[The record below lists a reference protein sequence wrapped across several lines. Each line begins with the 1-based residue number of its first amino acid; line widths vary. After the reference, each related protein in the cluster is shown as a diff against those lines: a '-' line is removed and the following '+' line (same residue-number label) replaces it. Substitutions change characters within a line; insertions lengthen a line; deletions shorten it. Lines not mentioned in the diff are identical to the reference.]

1 MRAQLGHCY
10 HRYHHKLTAFME
22 GSDEAFAVPAP
33 RPTTDHAP
41 QEGGT
46 NEFCAPDPQYDVTGA
61 SYEALFLDGGLF
73 SHFIN
78 DEDDLGDGDAMW
90 PACDDDGDDDNALAG
105 LAMNAEQPPR
115 PLPLNEAVAALLATC
130 PRMVSSKPATLA
142 LERAPLV
149 HVIRRH
155 MRNQGPVDF
164 APDGGGLLCAS
175 LAEACERV
183 EGLGPVVMLER
194 GVVAWLAGRLM
205 ERVRPGSSR
214 GVPVGPM
221 SRIGAFVK
229 AEFSDGWTFSHLEQL
244 DACFDEP
251 QHEPLRALLAWLVD
265 SARTVAMVRDGVAAS
280 SDAAPHRP
288 PNGKD
293 YTFGPLRRLKADRDA
308 YLNCDPRDAAAWASF
323 LQQQQQG
330 KPPKRDVQ
338 PAPPRERTGARRGRR
353 PLARSLPAPKPVPAP
368 LLSARGTALATPAP
382 GAPLSTSSSPS
393 LECLTTHADR
403 VPLAPAPASR
413 APQTLPLPAGPPHP
427 SPQLLLSPP
436 PPLPMAPATTTMPQV
451 ITPTAL
457 DATTLDRAVLAQV
470 QSIALMTLS
479 ATDPATLASGA
490 HVAFMAP
497 SITCPG
503 AMAFT
508 CWIELPPGVDD
519 MSGTAPP
526 LAAPPDANDGR
537 PRKRPRVARQPR
549 RAKTTAHA
557 KRSTNVLGAGAD
569 TSGTGTESR
578 MVAHP
583 ATETTCT
590 STSASCATTRTPEE
604 DTATTGTGAALG
616 ISEAQ
621 SCALP
626 PEAQEVASLENAL
639 CDSGSRSASNDPQA
653 DGGQTATRNAMVDGG
668 IGQTLQARD
677 MQLDAVH
684 ALPAAACATITHNSK
699 RTEATE
705 FERLFV
711 ESGPDEWD
719 ELLAGGRVSCG

>member
-1 MRAQLGHCY
+1 
-10 HRYHHKLTAFME
+10 ME
-22 GSDEAFAVPAP
+22 DSDKTFAVPAP
-33 RPTTDHAP
+33 RPAIDHAS
-41 QEGGT
+41 QEGGS

-73 SHFIN
+73 SHFVN

-90 PACDDDGDDDNALAG
+90 PAYDDGDDGDG
-105 LAMNAEQPPR
+105 LAYGHVADAGQPLR
-115 PLPLNEAVAALLATC
+115 PLPIGEAVDALLATC
-130 PRMVSSKPATLA
+130 PRMMSSKPATLA

-155 MRNQGPVDF
+155 MRTEGPVDF
-164 APDGGGLLCAS
+164 APNGGGLLCAS
-175 LAEACERV
+175 LAEACKSV

-221 SRIGAFVK
+221 SRIGAFVQ
-229 AEFSDGWTFSHLEQL
+229 AEFGDGWTFYDLEQL
-244 DACFDEP
+244 DARFDEP

-293 YTFGPLRRLKADRDA
+293 YTFGPLRRLKPDRKA
-308 YLNCDPRDAAAWASF
+308 YLSCDPHDAAAWASF
-323 LQQQQQG
+323 LEQA
-330 KPPKRDVQ
+330 KPAKRDVQ

-353 PLARSLPAPKPVPAP
+353 PLARSLPAPKPH
-368 LLSARGTALATPAP
+368 LLSARGTALATSVS
-382 GAPLSTSSSPS
+382 GTSLSTSSSPS
-393 LECLTTHADR
+393 LECSTAHVDR
-403 VPLAPAPASR
+403 APLAPSPSSTSR
-413 APQTLPLPAGPPHP
+413 APQPLPLPAGPPLP
-427 SPQLLLSPP
+427 PPPPPPPQLFLSPP
-436 PPLPMAPATTTMPQV
+436 PPLLLPTTATAATQV
-451 ITPTAL
+451 IAPTAL

-508 CWIELPPGVDD
+508 CWIELPPGADD
-519 MSGTAPP
+519 ICGGTVPPPTSSTAP
-526 LAAPPDANDGR
+526 LDANDAR

-557 KRSTNVLGAGAD
+557 KRSTNALCAVTDAG
-569 TSGTGTESR
+569 GTDSESR
-578 MVAHP
+578 VVAHP
-583 ATETTCT
+583 AETTCT
-590 STSASCATTRTPEE
+590 SASASCTTTTTVPEATT
-604 DTATTGTGAALG
+604 TALNVAKAGP
-616 ISEAQ
+616 
-621 SCALP
+621 CVLP
-626 PEAQEVASLENAL
+626 PEAHAMTLLENNAR
-639 CDSGSRSASNDPQA
+639 DSGPQSAPDDPQA
-653 DGGQTATRNAMVDGG
+653 DGGQNATRDAMIDAS
-668 IGQTLQARD
+668 IDQTVRVHD

-684 ALPAAACATITHNSK
+684 PLPPVTCAANTQNSK
-699 RTEATE
+699 PTEATE

-711 ESGPDEWD
+711 ESTPDEWD
-719 ELLAGGRVSCG
+719 ELLAGGRLPCG